1 MFLYVFVLELI
12 NIFKHKDFDIL
23 SLLDDHVDTRR
34 IACFFGHSTIN
45 VTICTM
51 LWMLILLI

>member
-45 VTICTM
+45 VTICT
-51 LWMLILLI
+51 IN